1 MSTNHFVFS
10 GSFSPMA
17 VLSDHDLGL
26 DKVSLFSATNMKSAG
41 TIPAGTRV
49 TVLGPPDLT
58 GYVLVMTPSGDVF
71 EVWHENILHVSHN
84 NRSKSKLN

>member
-1 MSTNHFVFS
+1 MSMSHVS
-10 GSFSPMA
+10 GSFVPMA

-49 TVLGPPDLT
+49 SVLGPPGLT
-58 GYVLVMTPSGDVF
+58 GYVLVMTVAGEVF
-71 EVWHENILHVSHN
+71 EVWHENILYTSHN
-84 NRSKSKLN
+84 NRSKSRLN